1 MSPNVRVF
9 VHPPVAILTAG
20 FHRVRTKLELAP
32 DFPAD
37 VRAEADVVA
46 TRTPGSEYADA
57 TQLALLTIDPPGSMD
72 LDQAMHIARH
82 GAGFVVHYAIA
93 DPGFFVDDGSRLD
106 QESRTRGQTIYSPD
120 LRTPLYPPVLSEG
133 AGSLLPGQLRPAV
146 LWRLQLDGSGAVQET
161 TVGRAQVR
169 STLRLTYDEA
179 EVNADQIETVTL
191 LREVG
196 GLRQQIEIDRGGIS
210 LDVPE
215 QEVVAENGSF
225 RLQYRTPLHI
235 EDCNAQISLMTGMA
249 AAQLMLE
256 AGVGLLRTL
265 PDPDPR
271 AVATLRRSAQ
281 ALHVDWPKDQPYQA
295 FVRMLDRTKPAHIA
309 LLTLST
315 SLLRGAGYV
324 AFDGTP
330 PAHPEHSAIAAAY
343 AHATAPLR
351 RLADRFVS
359 EVCVAVCAGSQVP
372 SWVRAALPKLPAL
385 MTASDRRA
393 RALDRAVLDFVE
405 AAVLSSRVGQTF
417 DAVVT
422 DVDND
427 GGIAQIADPAVRAR
441 VKGKLPL
448 GESVRVR
455 LDAADPAT
463 GSVTFSLV
471 EQTAQ
476 RDVN

>member
-1 MSPNVRVF
+1 MSPNVRVV
-9 VHPPVAILTAG
+9 VHPPVAVLTAG
-20 FHRVRTKLELAP
+20 FARVRDKLELAP

-37 VRAEADVVA
+37 VLAEAKQVVS
-46 TRTPGSEYADA
+46 RTPGSEYADE
-57 TQLALLTIDPPGSMD
+57 TELPLITIDPPGSMD
-72 LDQAMHIARH
+72 LDQAMHIANE
-82 GAGFVVHYAIA
+82 GTGFIVHYAIA
-93 DPGFFVDDGSRLD
+93 DPGFFVDDGGRLD
-106 QESRTRGQTIYSPD
+106 QESRSRGQTIYSPD

-133 AGSLLPGQLRPAV
+133 AGSLLPDQLRPAV
-146 LWRLQLDGSGAVQET
+146 LWRMELDDAGVVLQA
-161 TVGRAQVR
+161 TVRRAKVR
-169 STLRLTYDEA
+169 SVLRLTYDEA
-179 EVNADQIETVTL
+179 EANADQVETVTL
-191 LREVG
+191 LRKVG
-196 GLRQQIEIDRGGIS
+196 ELRQQIEVERGGIT

-249 AAQLMLE
+249 AAQLMLD

-271 AVATLRRSAQ
+271 AVETLRRSAQ
-281 ALHVDWPKDQPYQA
+281 ALHVDWPQNQSYQE
-295 FVRMLDRTKPAHIA
+295 FIRLLDRSKPAHVA

-324 AFDGTP
+324 AFDGTA
-330 PAHPEHSAIAAAY
+330 PAHSEHSAIAAAY

-359 EVCVAVCAGSQVP
+359 EVCLAVCAGTEVP
-372 SWVRAALPKLPAL
+372 AWVRAALPRLPAL

-393 RALDRAVLDFVE
+393 RALERAVLDFVE
-405 AAVLSSRVGQTF
+405 AAVLSSRVGETF

-422 DVDND
+422 DADHD

-455 LDAADPAT
+455 LDAADPASGT
-463 GSVTFSLV
+463 VTFSLV
-471 EQTAQ
+471 DPAPRET
-476 RDVN
+476 